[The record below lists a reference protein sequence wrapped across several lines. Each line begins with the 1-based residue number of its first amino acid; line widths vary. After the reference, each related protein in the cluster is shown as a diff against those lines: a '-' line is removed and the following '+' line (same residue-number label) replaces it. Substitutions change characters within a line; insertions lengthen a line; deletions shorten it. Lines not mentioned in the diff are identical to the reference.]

1 MKIQGTERH
10 PFTAISIGKKRF
22 KAATSRSQGIRM
34 PSFQAD
40 AVLVRVNAGICTAA
54 SLYIKIVSDHLAQS
68 ALKDL
73 LHGKSVL
80 LNLPA

>member
-1 MKIQGTERH
+1 
-10 PFTAISIGKKRF
+10 
-22 KAATSRSQGIRM
+22 M

-80 LNLPA
+80 FESASRDMHGRRTQ